1 MSAAPIRYSI
11 YPFVRWQDLESAD
24 LHTRMVR
31 SNWAIEIIAEPELG
45 EWNLDLSSAI
55 LSLPVAVR
63 GVRLD
68 TDAGPTDRISVS
80 GHKPMDGLNYQI
92 PVGQLGTICIDPVEK
107 VFWVEQGTL
116 H

>member
-1 MSAAPIRYSI
+1 MSNTPVRYTI
-11 YPFVRWQDLESAD
+11 YPFVPRSELESTSK
-24 LHTRMVR
+24 LTHMVR
-31 SNWAIEIIAEPELG
+31 SNWAIEIIAGPELG

-55 LSLPVAVR
+55 LFLPVTVR

-80 GHKPMDGLNYQI
+80 GHKPVDGLDYQI

-107 VFWVEQGTL
+107 VFWVEQNAL
-116 H
+116 R